1 MLFSLWVKTMKASQN
16 YRPRRSTTT
25 VLVVVTAILLL
36 ATQSLWLGES
46 ARAEGTSAVPIR
58 FEGYVWAQGPTKWTI
73 GNNLEGYRIVN
84 VTGTTPIIEKQGR
97 AQLGAWVIVRASV
110 RGPGELDAILIE
122 VDRPAGAIGPQAQFV
137 GMVTKIGDQGPDGVA
152 WWLVDDTPVQVTATT
167 RISGTVTIGTPVWVG
182 ALMYPSGLRAEWVQ
196 ALASQTAF
204 EFRGTLQ
211 EIGREY
217 RLIDDRRVTVTP
229 DTVIIGTEVVGAA
242 VECRALDSGGGA
254 LLATLIRVLPPTAE
268 AQISGSIAAITDES
282 NGTAA
287 WDVVVDP
294 QDPIGDPKIVRV
306 KVDGNTWV
314 DQSESVAEQGGWVE
328 VRGTALRPDLYQA
341 GMVRVAR
348 GPRRGALQ
356 AAPQATQMGNAS
368 IKPWSDPT
376 TILPSQS
383 SAEYPMVAYTTDHV
397 THAVWESNSR
407 IYYANQPRGGAWT
420 APVMIAYGFA
430 PHTVADSNGTLHV
443 AFVNLFMG
451 NYETYYVFRS
461 AGVWSLPINMA
472 YTTGYS
478 AQPKLALASD
488 NTLHAVWM
496 DNTPGHWTTY
506 HATWNGRFWSNRPI
520 PSGRGQS
527 PAINIAADGGVYVVW
542 QDRVPRD
549 AEGQGDFDIFVSTL
563 RDGTWSP
570 PLDLSDSPRAESVG
584 PDITSTADSEMHV
597 AWVDDELLVRYCYGQ
612 WAAWS
617 LPQVVAGVG
626 GYASNPHIISE
637 GGKYLHLA
645 WEEEGEPDQPNALW
659 AASTNQ
665 HARSWPTA
673 YRMVTG
679 NSLFKEPALAV
690 IPAGGVG
697 LSWAEVNDVTGTSLR
712 ASVREPMR
720 EYRVWVPTILSAV
733 EFAR

>member
-1 MLFSLWVKTMKASQN
+1 MKASQN
-16 YRPRRSTTT
+16 YRPRRSTST

-36 ATQSLWLGES
+36 ATQPLWIGES
-46 ARAEGTSAVPIR
+46 ARAQSTSAVPIR
-58 FEGYVWAQGPTKWTI
+58 FEGYIRAQSPTKWVV
-73 GNNLEGYRIVN
+73 GNDLEGNRIVN
-84 VTGTTPIIEKQGR
+84 VTDDTPIVQKIGP
-97 AQLGAWVIVRASV
+97 AQLGAWVIVYASV
-110 RGPGELDAILIE
+110 RGPGELDALLIV
-122 VDRPAGAIGPQAQFV
+122 VDRPAGVLGPQIQFV
-137 GMVTKIGDQGPDGVA
+137 GTVTKIGEQVPDGST
-152 WWLVDDTPVQVTATT
+152 WWLVDDTPIQVTATT
-167 RISGTVTIGTPVWVG
+167 RISGTLTIGSPVWVG
-182 ALMYPSGLRAEWVQ
+182 AVMYPSGLRAEWIR
-196 ALASQTAF
+196 ALASKTSF

-217 RLIDDRRVTVTP
+217 RIIDDRRVTVTP
-229 DTVIIGTEVVGAA
+229 ETDIIGTEDAGVA
-242 VECRALDSGGGA
+242 VECRALDGDGGV
-254 LLATLIRVLPPTAE
+254 LLATLIRVLPPAE
-268 AQISGSIAAITDES
+268 DGHITGSIAAMTNEPD
-282 NGTAA
+282 GTAA

-294 QDPIGDPKIVRV
+294 TDPIGSPWVARV

-314 DQSESVAEQGGWVE
+314 DQSESLAEPGGWVE

-348 GPRRGALQ
+348 GPQRGTLQ
-356 AAPQATQMGNAS
+356 AAPQATQMDNAS

-383 SAEYPMVAYTTDHV
+383 NAEYPMVAYTADHMS
-397 THAVWESNSR
+397 HAVWESNRR
-407 IYYANQPRGGAWT
+407 IYYANLPRDGTWT

-461 AGVWSLPINMA
+461 AGVWSLPVNMA

-478 AQPKLALASD
+478 AHPKLALASD

-496 DNTPGHWTTY
+496 DNTPGYWTTY

-527 PAINIAADGGVYVVW
+527 PAINIAADGGIYVVW

-549 AEGQGDFDIFVSTL
+549 AEGQGDFDIFVSML

-570 PLDLSDSPRAESVG
+570 PLDLSDSPQAESLG

-597 AWVDDELLVRYCYGQ
+597 AWVDNEWAVRYCYGHQ
-612 WAAWS
+612 AAWNLS
-617 LPQVVAGVG
+617 QVVAVVG
-626 GYASNPHIISE
+626 GYAGNPHIISE
-637 GGKYLHLA
+637 GGKYLHLV
-645 WEEEGEPDQPNALW
+645 WEEEGEPGEPNALW
-659 AASTNQ
+659 AASTSQ

-673 YRMVTG
+673 YRMLTG
-679 NSLFKEPALAV
+679 GSRFKDTALAV

-697 LSWAEVNDVTGTSLR
+697 LSWAEVSDVTGTSLR

-720 EYRVWVPTILSAV
+720 DYRVWMPTILSAV